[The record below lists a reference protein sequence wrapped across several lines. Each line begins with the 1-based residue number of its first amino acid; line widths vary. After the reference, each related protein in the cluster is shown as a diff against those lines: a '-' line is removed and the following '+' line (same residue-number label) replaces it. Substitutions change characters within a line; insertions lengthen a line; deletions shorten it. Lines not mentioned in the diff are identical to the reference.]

1 MIRLLAQTLTVLALM
16 AGVVAAFTWGLYV
29 STTPIVIDAL
39 PTKAAPKPVRQEI
52 GALAQVPIS
61 EFSQTL
67 VRPLFFE
74 GRRFPVPQ
82 PKEVKPE
89 PQKALAASSPPPPPP
104 KPVTLPSKIKL
115 LGVVQQSEDW
125 QALIEIPP
133 QAPQWFKVG
142 DMISEWTIARIENNE
157 VVLTHSAR
165 SATLPLY
172 SDGASK

>member
-16 AGVVAAFTWGLYV
+16 AGVVAAFAWGLYV
-29 STTPIVIDAL
+29 WTTPIVIDAS
-39 PTKAAPKPVRQEI
+39 PTKVAPKPVRHEI
-52 GALAQVPIS
+52 GELAQIPIS

-82 PKEVKPE
+82 PKEAKRE
-89 PQKALAASSPPPPPP
+89 PQKALAAPSPPPPPP

-115 LGVVQQSEDW
+115 LGVVQLSEDW

-142 DMISEWTIARIENNE
+142 DMISEWTIARVENNE
-157 VVLTHSAR
+157 VLLTHSAR

>member
-29 STTPIVIDAL
+29 STTPIVIDAS
-39 PTKAAPKPVRQEI
+39 PTKVAPKPVRHEI
-52 GALAQVPIS
+52 GELAQVPIS

-82 PKEVKPE
+82 PKEAKRE
-89 PQKALAASSPPPPPP
+89 PQKALAAPSPPPPPP
-104 KPVTLPSKIKL
+104 KPVTLPSMTRL
-115 LGVVQQSEDW
+115 LGVVQQSEGW
-125 QALIEIPP
+125 QALIETPP
-133 QAPQWFKVG
+133 RPPQWFKIGDKVG
-142 DMISEWTIARIENNE
+142 EWTIARIENNE

-165 SATLPLY
+165 SATLTLY